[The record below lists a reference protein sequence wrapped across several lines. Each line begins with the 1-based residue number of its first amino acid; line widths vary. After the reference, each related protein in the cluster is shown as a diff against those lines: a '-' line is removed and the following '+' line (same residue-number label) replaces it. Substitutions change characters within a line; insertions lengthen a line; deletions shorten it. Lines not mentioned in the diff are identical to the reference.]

1 MKSETL
7 PWNKAAVFIC
17 TKCAK
22 SISGAPCDLAD
33 DLKKELKNEIKELGL
48 SQDIRVM
55 TSSCL
60 NICEKEFQAVALI
73 PRKNQSLATIKVINP
88 FKEKEALKKE
98 ILNLK
103 NI

>member
-1 MKSETL
+1 MKSVAL

-22 SISGAPCDLAD
+22 SISGASSDLAD
-33 DLKKELKNEIKELGL
+33 DLKKELKNEMKELGL

-55 TSSCL
+55 TSGCL

-73 PRKNQSLATIKVINP
+73 PKKNPHLATVKVINP
-88 FKEKEALKKE
+88 FKDKEALKKE

>member
-1 MKSETL
+1 MKSVEL

-22 SISGAPCDLAD
+22 SISGASVDFAD
-33 DLKKELKNEIKELGL
+33 DLKKELKSEIKELGL
-48 SQDIRVM
+48 SQEIRVM

-73 PRKNQSLATIKVINP
+73 PCKKTSLATIKVMDP
-88 FKEKEALKKE
+88 FKDKELLKKE